1 MSESTH
7 NSVDDNEEIVS
18 LKLCAHV
25 KVKIF
30 SRKNAYLLKEL
41 SNMQKSY
48 LRNIALPFI
57 NDTKL
62 LPQYLEKNL
71 QITR

>member
-18 LKLCAHV
+18 LKLCAYV

-41 SNMQKSY
+41 SNM
-48 LRNIALPFI
+48 
-57 NDTKL
+57 
-62 LPQYLEKNL
+62 
-71 QITR
+71 